1 MKGAKVGDFDAK
13 KLADCLA
20 KEPVTDKMLLLSD
33 KEIKEAFE
41 KKDATIGVKAL
52 VEAAEAM
59 AEMVK
64 ETVKKDKE
72 GRAEPIC
79 KDLFF
84 QDRYDYSKA
93 AVFENEL
100 MNGKTTLHMQ
110 GNKLMFNGKDIS
122 GMGEP
127 LGKAIKSGDYGA

>member
-1 MKGAKVGDFDAK
+1 
-13 KLADCLA
+13 
-20 KEPVTDKMLLLSD
+20 MLLLSE

-72 GRAEPIC
+72 GRA
-79 KDLFF
+79 
-84 QDRYDYSKA
+84 
-93 AVFENEL
+93 
-100 MNGKTTLHMQ
+100 
-110 GNKLMFNGKDIS
+110 
-122 GMGEP
+122 
-127 LGKAIKSGDYGA
+127 